1 MCLPPRTIVNRVT
14 QSTHLSTMAHHR
26 HSPVS
31 GSHTLRTL
39 LLVGTGGF
47 IGSVL
52 RYLLSS
58 YVQQLS
64 KGLQFPFGTLAVNV
78 VGCMLVGF
86 LAELADQRNLISDE
100 TRGFLIVGILGGFTT
115 FSAFGNETMNLLRSG
130 EPWLAFGNILGHMT
144 LGLFSVW
151 LGYSMASLLWK

>member
-1 MCLPPRTIVNRVT
+1 
-14 QSTHLSTMAHHR
+14 MARHR
-26 HSPVS
+26 HSHAS

-78 VGCMLVGF
+78 VGCVLVGF
-86 LAELADQRNLISDE
+86 LAELADQRSLISDE
-100 TRGFLIVGILGGFTT
+100 TRGFLILGILGGFTT

-130 EPWLAFGNILGHMT
+130 EPWLAFGNILGHIT

-151 LGYSMASLLWK
+151 LGYSIASLLWK